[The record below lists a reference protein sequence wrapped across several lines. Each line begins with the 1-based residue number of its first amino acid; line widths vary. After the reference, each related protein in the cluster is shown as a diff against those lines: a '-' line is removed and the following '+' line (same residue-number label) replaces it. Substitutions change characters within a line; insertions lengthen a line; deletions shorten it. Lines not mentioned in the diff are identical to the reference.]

1 MGGDFGPAVTIP
13 ASLAV
18 LEQSPGLS
26 LTLVGDQSQ
35 IEAQID
41 TSMAQSGTHHPERI
55 AIVHTPDVIEMDDKP
70 SVALRKKKNSST
82 YRAIELVSQGR
93 VDACVSGG
101 NTGALMAIGCHL
113 LKTYPGIDRPAI
125 VSAFPTLEGRCFVLD
140 LGANAAA
147 QPRYLSQ
154 FAVMANAMTN
164 LVYGVSSPRIGLLNM
179 GKEAGKGNELV
190 QAADLL
196 IREIDDLNYVG
207 FIEANDIF
215 EGKVDIAVCDG
226 FVGNVML
233 KTMESVAAMVD
244 QRVEQQLQKEQLS
257 ARDSDKISPLLAR
270 VRHQIDPGRFNG
282 ASFLG
287 LQGTVIKS
295 HGAADQSAF
304 ERALHTASAHARF
317 DLPTRI
323 HERIEQLNG
332 SCI

>member
-1 MGGDFGPAVTIP
+1 MGGDFGPAVTVP
-13 ASLAV
+13 ACLAV

-41 TSMAQSGTHHPERI
+41 TAMARSGAHHPERI
-55 AIVHTPDVIEMDDKP
+55 TVVHTPDVIEMDDKP

-82 YRAIELVSQGR
+82 YRTIELVSQGH

-101 NTGALMAIGCHL
+101 NTGALMAIGRHL
-113 LKTYPGIDRPAI
+113 LKTYPGVDRPAI
-125 VSAFPTLEGRCFVLD
+125 VSAFPTLQERCFVLD
-140 LGANAAA
+140 LGANAAV
-147 QPRYLSQ
+147 QPHFLSQ

-164 LVYGVSSPRIGLLNM
+164 LVYGISAPRIGLLNM
-179 GKEAGKGNELV
+179 GKEASKGNELV
-190 QAADLL
+190 QAADAL

-215 EGKVDIAVCDG
+215 EGKVDVAVCDG

-233 KTMESVAAMVD
+233 KTMESVAAMMD

-257 ARDSDKISPLLAR
+257 PKDSDKILPLLAR
-270 VRHQIDPGRFNG
+270 VRHQIDPGQFNG

-304 ERALHTASAHARF
+304 ERALYTASAHAKF

-323 HERIEQLNG
+323 QERIEQLNA
-332 SCI
+332 SCL